1 MNIDIIRSFVRKKL
15 EKDSTGHDYS
25 HILRVENNA
34 TELMEDEKFTSE
46 EVNIIIAAILLHD
59 IIDYKVSE
67 DIEKSH
73 TEVINI
79 LKKSSATKEEVDEI
93 NHIINNMSFS
103 KNLSKKKQLSKLG
116 QIVQDADR
124 LDAIGAI
131 GIARTFYY
139 GGSKGSA
146 FYDNSQPLLE
156 SELNESIYK
165 KGSSV
170 INHFYEKLLKIK
182 DLMNTEK
189 GKFEAEKRTK
199 FMEDFLAE
207 FYREIPSIKNSK

>member
-15 EKDSTGHDYS
+15 EKDSTGHDYN

-103 KNLSKKKQLSKLG
+103 KNLSEKKQLSKLG

>member
-1 MNIDIIRSFVRKKL
+1 
-15 EKDSTGHDYS
+15 
-25 HILRVENNA
+25 
-34 TELMEDEKFTSE
+34 MEDEKFTSE

-73 TEVINI
+73 TEVVNI

-103 KNLSKKKQLSKLG
+103 KNLSEKKQLSKLG